1 MLAANPVRNEIRQGV
16 RLVKSVISNHLYV
29 AVTASISLLVV
40 PCAVLFVT
48 NSSEFIIPLFE
59 LSVFL
64 LKAGVVSFVVILAMI
79 ILAGKTNHLLVI
91 NSLFFLVLAS
101 TIQFYLLSDSLNVLD
116 GQSPYFFSTTQI
128 AVDLIIY
135 GFIGGLILAFKH
147 KVYENFKMVFTGI
160 CLFQLINLGAL
171 ILSRGD
177 SFDEIPVNL
186 EALIPSRN
194 EASDEG
200 PDVNNEVSAI
210 SNFSRKE
217 NVLHIVLDGFQSG
230 LFQDVIRNDSEI
242 ASALDGFLYYPDTL
256 TASEVTQLSFAAFLT
271 GQYYTNNEPMKMYL
285 FNSRLM
291 RMGTA
296 KPAKYVPNILEA
308 AARHGFQV
316 DVATPFILI
325 KGQEFY
331 SNFIFIPK
339 PYSSNITAREVVAYQ
354 TGYLFD
360 LTLFRSAPKLLKK
373 SIYNQG
379 RWRYSGLYVRDPG
392 LTFNHHIGVQ
402 FLKEVIEKFKFTEQ
416 PVVYKLFHLITPHA
430 PFVTD
435 SNCRFSGKELK
446 REYRHI
452 YNQARCTLVQ
462 VVKLLDKFKRS
473 GIYDTTT
480 ILVHGD
486 HGIRLPFQD
495 FKPGP
500 NDDVRNFP
508 SLIGNSNPLL
518 LLKPP
523 GGQGELVTVDAEISL
538 TDIPKTISELLQ
550 LDADFDGVDFL
561 NEKPGNRVR
570 RYYHTKQ
577 SRVVAGQ
584 DDRFLQWDEYEVSGP
599 LTKKSSWKKTGE
611 VNWTKKN
618 FTQFPVA
625 QFLEIEGFGLADEK
639 KVWIRYR
646 NRERH
651 HFIAVGDG
659 KRVTHFVGEDTIT
672 AELKSRQ
679 DFTSVCIVDTV
690 REFRQ
695 CLH

>member
-1 MLAANPVRNEIRQGV
+1 M
-16 RLVKSVISNHLYV
+16 KSVISNYLYV

-64 LKAGVVSFVVILAMI
+64 LKAGVVFFGVIFAMI

-91 NSLFFLVLAS
+91 NSLFFLVLVS
-101 TIQFYLLSDSLNVLD
+101 TIQFFLLSESLNVLD
-116 GQSPYFFSTTQI
+116 GQGPYPFRAMQI
-128 AVDLIIY
+128 AVDVIIY
-135 GFIGGLILAFKH
+135 GFSGWLIYALRH
-147 KVYENFKMVFTGI
+147 KVHESIKMFFTGI
-160 CLFQLINLGAL
+160 CLFQLINLGVL

-177 SFDEIPVNL
+177 SLDEIPVNL
-186 EALIPSRN
+186 EALILSRN

-200 PDVNNEVSAI
+200 PDVNTEVSAI

-230 LFQDVIRNDSEI
+230 LFQDVIRNDNEI

-271 GQYYTNNEPMKMYL
+271 GREYTNNEPMKTYL
-285 FNSRLM
+285 FNSRVA

-296 KPAKYVPNILEA
+296 TPVKYVPNILEA
-308 AARHGFQV
+308 ATRHGFAV
-316 DVATPFILI
+316 DVATPFIVI
-325 KGQEFY
+325 KDQEFY
-331 SNFIFIPK
+331 AHFFFIPK
-339 PYSSNITAREVVAYQ
+339 PYSSEISVREVVAYQ
-354 TGYLFD
+354 TAYLFD

-379 RWRYSGLYVRDPG
+379 RWRYSGLYARDLG
-392 LTFNHHIGVQ
+392 LTFNHHVGIQ
-402 FLKEVIEKFKFTEQ
+402 FLKEVIEKFRFAEQ
-416 PVVYKLFHLITPHA
+416 TKVYKLFHLVTPHP

-435 SNCRFSGKELK
+435 SNCRFSDKEHK
-446 REYRHI
+446 REYIHI

-473 GIYDTTT
+473 GIYDTAT

-486 HGIRLPFQD
+486 HGMSLPFQE

-508 SLIGNSNPLL
+508 RPIGNSNPLL
-518 LLKPP
+518 LFKPP
-523 GGQGELVTVDAEISL
+523 GRRGELVTVDAEISL

-550 LDADFDGVDFL
+550 LDVDFDGVDFL
-561 NEKPGNRVR
+561 NEKPGDRVR

-577 SRVVAGQ
+577 SRVEAGH
-584 DDRFLQWDEYEVSGP
+584 DDRFLQWGEYEVSGP

-611 VNWTKKN
+611 FNWTKKN
-618 FTQFPVA
+618 FAQFPVA
-625 QFLEIEGFGLADEK
+625 QFLEINEFGLADEK

-651 HFIAVGDG
+651 HIIAVGDG
-659 KRVTHFVGEDTIT
+659 KRITRFVGEDTIT
-672 AELKSRQ
+672 AVLRSRQ
-679 DFTSVCIVDTV
+679 DFTRVCIVDTV
-690 REFRQ
+690 RELRQ

>member
-1 MLAANPVRNEIRQGV
+1 M
-16 RLVKSVISNHLYV
+16 KSVISNYLYV

-64 LKAGVVSFVVILAMI
+64 LKAGVVFFGVIFAMI

-91 NSLFFLVLAS
+91 NSLFFLVLVS
-101 TIQFYLLSDSLNVLD
+101 TIQFFLLSESLNVLD
-116 GQSPYFFSTTQI
+116 GQGPYPFRAMQI
-128 AVDLIIY
+128 AVDVIIY
-135 GFIGGLILAFKH
+135 GFSGWLIYALRH
-147 KVYENFKMVFTGI
+147 KVHESIKMLFTGI
-160 CLFQLINLGAL
+160 CLFQLINLGVL

-186 EALIPSRN
+186 EALILSRN

-200 PDVNNEVSAI
+200 PDVNTEVSAI

-230 LFQDVIRNDSEI
+230 LFQDVIRNDNEI

-271 GQYYTNNEPMKMYL
+271 GREYTNNEPMKTYL
-285 FNSRLM
+285 FNSRVA

-296 KPAKYVPNILEA
+296 TPVKYVPNILEA
-308 AARHGFQV
+308 ATRHGFAV
-316 DVATPFILI
+316 DVATPFIVI
-325 KGQEFY
+325 KDQEFY
-331 SNFIFIPK
+331 AHFFFIPK
-339 PYSSNITAREVVAYQ
+339 PYSSEISVREVVAYQ
-354 TGYLFD
+354 TAYLFD

-379 RWRYSGLYVRDPG
+379 RWRYSGLYARYLG

-402 FLKEVIEKFKFTEQ
+402 FLREVIEKFRFAEQ
-416 PVVYKLFHLITPHA
+416 TKVYKLFHLVTPHP

-435 SNCRFSGKELK
+435 SNCRFSDKEHK
-446 REYRHI
+446 REYIHI

-473 GIYDTTT
+473 GIYDTAT

-486 HGIRLPFQD
+486 HGMSLPFQE

-508 SLIGNSNPLL
+508 RPIGNSNPLL
-518 LLKPP
+518 LFKPP
-523 GGQGELVTVDAEISL
+523 GRRGELVTVDAEISL

-550 LDADFDGVDFL
+550 LDVDFDGVDFL
-561 NEKPGNRVR
+561 NEKPGDRVR

-577 SRVVAGQ
+577 SRVEAGH
-584 DDRFLQWDEYEVSGP
+584 DDRFLQWGEYEVSGP

-611 VNWTKKN
+611 FNWTKKN
-618 FTQFPVA
+618 FAQFPVA
-625 QFLEIEGFGLADEK
+625 QFLEINEFGLADEK

-651 HFIAVGDG
+651 HIIAVGDG
-659 KRVTHFVGEDTIT
+659 KRITRFVGEDTIT
-672 AELKSRQ
+672 AVLRSRQ
-679 DFTSVCIVDTV
+679 DFTHVCIVDTV
-690 REFRQ
+690 RELRQ

>member
-1 MLAANPVRNEIRQGV
+1 M
-16 RLVKSVISNHLYV
+16 KSVISNHLYV
-29 AVTASISLLVV
+29 AVTVSISLLVV

-64 LKAGVVSFVVILAMI
+64 LKVGVVCFGVIFAMI

-91 NSLFFLVLAS
+91 NSLFFLVLVS
-101 TIQFYLLSDSLNVLD
+101 TIQFFLLSESLNVLD
-116 GQSPYFFSTTQI
+116 GQGPYPFRAKQI

-135 GFIGGLILAFKH
+135 GFSGGLIYALRH
-147 KVYENFKMVFTGI
+147 KVHENIKMFFTGI

-177 SFDEIPVNL
+177 SLDEIPVNL
-186 EALIPSRN
+186 EALILSRN

-200 PDVNNEVSAI
+200 PDVNTEVSAI

-230 LFQDVIRNDSEI
+230 LFQDVIKNDNEI

-271 GQYYTNNEPMKMYL
+271 GREYTNNEPMKTYL
-285 FNSRLM
+285 FNSRVA

-296 KPAKYVPNILEA
+296 TPVKYVPNILEA
-308 AARHGFQV
+308 ATRHGFVV
-316 DVATPFILI
+316 DVATPFIVI
-325 KGQEFY
+325 KDQEFY
-331 SNFIFIPK
+331 SHFFFIPK
-339 PYSSNITAREVVAYQ
+339 PYSSNITVREVVAYQ
-354 TGYLFD
+354 TAYLFD

-379 RWRYSGLYVRDPG
+379 RWRYSGLYARDLG
-392 LTFNHHIGVQ
+392 LTFNHHVGIQ
-402 FLKEVIEKFKFTEQ
+402 FLKEVIEKFRFAEQ
-416 PVVYKLFHLITPHA
+416 TKVYKLFHLITPHP

-435 SNCRFSGKELK
+435 SHCRFSDKEHK
-446 REYRHI
+446 REYIHI
-452 YNQARCTLVQ
+452 YNQARCTLIQ

-473 GIYDTTT
+473 GIYDTAT

-486 HGIRLPFQD
+486 HGMSLPFQE

-508 SLIGNSNPLL
+508 RPIGNSNPLL
-518 LLKPP
+518 LFKPP
-523 GGQGELVTVDAEISL
+523 GRRGELVTVDAEISL
-538 TDIPKTISELLQ
+538 TDIPKTISGLLQ
-550 LDADFDGVDFL
+550 LDVDFDGVDFL
-561 NEKPGNRVR
+561 NEKPGDRVR

-577 SRVVAGQ
+577 SRVEAGH
-584 DDRFLQWDEYEVSGP
+584 DDRFLQWGEYEVSGP

-611 VNWTKKN
+611 FNWTKKN
-618 FTQFPVA
+618 FAQFPVA
-625 QFLEIEGFGLADEK
+625 QFLEINEFGLADEK

-651 HFIAVGDG
+651 HIIAVGDG
-659 KRVTHFVGEDTIT
+659 KRITRFVGEDTIT
-672 AELKSRQ
+672 AKLRSRQ
-679 DFTSVCIVDTV
+679 DFTRVCIVDTV
-690 REFRQ
+690 RELRQ

>member
-1 MLAANPVRNEIRQGV
+1 M
-16 RLVKSVISNHLYV
+16 KSVISNHLYV
-29 AVTASISLLVV
+29 AVIASISLLVV
-40 PCAVLFVT
+40 PCAVMFVT
-48 NSSEFIIPLFE
+48 NSNELNIPLFD

-64 LKAGVVSFVVILAMI
+64 LKVGVVFFVVTFAMI
-79 ILAGKTNHLLVI
+79 ILAGKTKHLLVI
-91 NSLFFLVLAS
+91 NSLFFLVLVS
-101 TIQFYLLSDSLNVLD
+101 TIQFFLLSDSLNVLD
-116 GQSPYFFSTTQI
+116 GQSPYLFSTTQI

-135 GFIGGLILAFKH
+135 GFIGGLIFAFRH
-147 KVYENFKMVFTGI
+147 KVYENIKLLFAGI
-160 CLFQLINLGAL
+160 CLFQLINLGVL

-177 SFDEIPVNL
+177 NFDDIPVNL
-186 EALIPSRN
+186 EALISSRN

-200 PDVNNEVSAI
+200 PDVNNEVGAI
-210 SNFSRKE
+210 SSFSRKE

-230 LFQDVIRNDSEI
+230 LFQDVIRNDNEI

-271 GQYYTNNEPMKMYL
+271 GQEYTNNEPMKTYL
-285 FNSRLM
+285 FNSRVA

-296 KPAKYVPNILEA
+296 TPVKYVPNILEA
-308 AARHGFQV
+308 ATRNGFTV
-316 DVATPFILI
+316 DVATPFIVI
-325 KGQEFY
+325 KDQEFY
-331 SNFIFIPK
+331 SHFFFIPK
-339 PYSSNITAREVVAYQ
+339 PYSSEISVREVVAYQ
-354 TGYLFD
+354 AAYLFD

-379 RWRYSGLYVRDPG
+379 RWRYSGLYARDLG

-402 FLKEVIEKFKFTEQ
+402 FLKEVIEKFRFAEQ
-416 PVVYKLFHLITPHA
+416 TKVYKLFHLVTPHP

-435 SNCRFSGKELK
+435 SNCRSSEKELK
-446 REYRHI
+446 SEYTHI

-473 GIYDTTT
+473 GIYDTAT

-486 HGIRLPFQD
+486 HGIGLPFQD

-500 NDDVRNFP
+500 DDDVRNFP
-508 SLIGNSNPLL
+508 KYIGKSNPLL
-518 LLKPP
+518 LFKPP
-523 GGQGELVTVDAEISL
+523 GGWGKLVTVDAEVSL
-538 TDIPKTISELLQ
+538 ADIPRTISGLLQ
-550 LDADFDGVDFL
+550 LGVDFDGVDFL
-561 NEKPGNRVR
+561 NEKPVNRVR

-577 SRVVAGQ
+577 SRVEAGH
-584 DDRFLQWDEYEVSGP
+584 DDRFLQWGEYEVSGP

-611 VNWTKKN
+611 SNWTKKN

-625 QFLEIEGFGLADEK
+625 QFLEINEFGLADEK

-651 HFIAVGDG
+651 HIIAVGDG
-659 KRVTHFVGEDTIT
+659 KRITRFVGEDTIT
-672 AELKSRQ
+672 AVLRSRQ
-679 DFTSVCIVDTV
+679 DFTRVCIVDTV
-690 REFRQ
+690 RELRQ